1 MCQPLAAPFPSTDPH
16 HEPSPT
22 SSQHTPPPLRLPRS
36 RLFFPPRYVG
46 VHRGWRPPG
55 TATRI
60 IVVQRRCTS
69 SAAPTTQ
76 SSSAQGDAGRS
87 VGCAPAFPG
96 ATTSVAPP
104 TKSRRTQGDA
114 GRSDGWA
121 PAHPGTTATAAAPT
135 ASSDARGHARRSVGR
150 ARWRPGGAAT
160 APTPPSRR
168 PLGVAQPG
176 GPAGPPHS
184 PTRILPGRSGGSSA
198 GAAPSLV
205 APELVAPPRPAGGD
219 AHVVPHRG
227 GRRCRTIGR
236 GGYFWAG
243 GVRSVPAP
251 GPVIQKIRIA
261 RDSHLGYHP
270 GDMRLLQ
277 AARRA
282 AKHLTRG
289 VSFTRQTNARMAR
302 AIAALEEEQ
311 PALQRCIGCWGA
323 CSFLSSHLR
332 NVSGDVIDGG
342 GGGEGSPDVHDL
354 GVGNVRLVPVLLPS
368 GGGSSSSLVQG
379 RGVALVSG
387 GREGEAGTGSAG
399 ARALSEGG
407 SWTRRAPMVQGRLSA
422 GGSDAVVSRQANF
435 LNAI

>member
-1 MCQPLAAPFPSTDPH
+1 MHVVLFLFLPLAASAPHPPPPPPSRRALRATPAGRLAALP
-16 HEPSPT
+16 PSPA
-22 SSQHTPPPLRLPRS
+22 PPPPPPPPPSRAALRATPDGRTVGPPPTPA
-36 RLFFPPRYVG
+36 RPPPPPPPPRRQTLG
-46 VHRGWRPPG
+46 D
-55 TATRI
+55 TR
-60 IVVQRRCTS
+60 
-69 SAAPTTQ
+69 
-76 SSSAQGDAGRS
+76 AGRS
-87 VGCAPAFPG
+87 AGPAG
-96 ATTSVAPP
+96 ALEGPQQPP
-104 TKSRRTQGDA
+104 
-114 GRSDGWA
+114 
-121 PAHPGTTATAAAPT
+121 P
-135 ASSDARGHARRSVGR
+135 
-150 ARWRPGGAAT
+150 
-160 APTPPSRR
+160 PPSRR

-198 GAAPSLV
+198 GAAPNFV

-270 GDMRLLQ
+270 GDRLRLLQ

-323 CSFLSSHLR
+323 CSLLSSHLR

-342 GGGEGSPDVHDL
+342 GGGEGSRDVHDL

-368 GGGSSSSLVQG
+368 GGGSSSSLVERVEGELARRLSPVGGREPGVQG

-399 ARALSEGG
+399 VRGLPEGG
-407 SWTRRAPMVQGRLSA
+407 SRTRRAPMVQGRLSA
-422 GGSDAVVSRQANF
+422 RGSDAVVSRQANF